1 MRFGPEHSGPEATR
15 VVIER
20 TRELSALP
28 GVRQLWVGEPAD
40 EESRAA
46 WDLCLVIDFANLED
60 LEAFRVHPAHRGYV
74 GDFLEPR
81 LKVIKAWNFE
91 VAP

>member
-1 MRFGPEHSGPEATR
+1 MRFGSEHSGSEATQ

-20 TRELSALP
+20 TRELSGLP
-28 GVRQLWVGEPAD
+28 GVQHLWVAEPAD
-40 EESRAA
+40 EVSRAA

-60 LEAFRVHPAHRGYV
+60 VEAFRVHPAHRAYV
-74 GDFLEPR
+74 DEFLKPR

-91 VAP
+91 VAS